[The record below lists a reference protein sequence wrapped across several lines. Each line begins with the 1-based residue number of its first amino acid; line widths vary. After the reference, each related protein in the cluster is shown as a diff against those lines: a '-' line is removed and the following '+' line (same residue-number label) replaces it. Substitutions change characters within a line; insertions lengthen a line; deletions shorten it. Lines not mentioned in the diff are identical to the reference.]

1 MCVCTGVWLLPE
13 GRWSYRSDTP
23 QIHNDNIDNYLIN
36 SQSMTISFG
45 GVGSALWISGVY
57 GVDPDGIQIL
67 KCFRSVLW
75 RDRGAAALTVSV
87 LKVSGRDGRDK
98 RPRQEVRTELKGQKF
113 DAKWFMNVVS
123 TVGEWLVT
131 WLLVYCC
138 VWKTKKIQTNT
149 HSHTN

>member
-45 GVGSALWISGVY
+45 GVGSALWISGWY

-87 LKVSGRDGRDK
+87 LKVSGR
-98 RPRQEVRTELKGQKF
+98 RTGQKTKTGST
-113 DAKWFMNVVS
+113 DGTKGTKVWRKVVHECRFYGGWV
-123 TVGEWLVT
+123 VGNMVT
-131 WLLVYCC
+131 GLLLHLED
-138 VWKTKKIQTNT
+138 KENT
-149 HSHTN
+149 DKYSLAH